1 MSIRV
6 SSLRFWVVTLA
17 ALALAC
23 LTFSLGQWQLRRADQ
38 KEALQAAILDRKG
51 LPALD
56 TWALAAI
63 QNIAS
68 ETHRQVV
75 LEGTW
80 QAEQTIFLDNRPM
93 NGKSGFWVFTPL
105 LLRGSKQ
112 SVLVQRG
119 WVQRDFNDRTRL
131 PQIDT
136 PARLVQVEGRLAPPP
151 SRLYAFRPPASE
163 TGRIRQNLDLDAF
176 RSETGLALFEGS
188 VLQTSGPRDG
198 LLRDWALPN
207 VGVDKHY
214 GYAFQWF
221 ALCALTV
228 VLYGWFQ
235 VRPAVQSLQ
244 KPPARLSTESPA
256 SPDPQ
261 EAKP

>member
-1 MSIRV
+1 MNKRLSW
-6 SSLRFWVVTLA
+6 LRFWVVTLA
-17 ALALAC
+17 ALALAG

-38 KEALQAAILDRKG
+38 KQALQTAISTQKV

-56 TWALAAI
+56 IRALAALKS
-63 QNIAS
+63 IAG
-68 ETHRQVV
+68 ETHRQVA
-75 LEGTW
+75 LEGIW
-80 QAEQTIFLDNRPM
+80 QADKTVFLDNRPM

-105 LLRGSKQ
+105 LLQGSGQ

-119 WVQRDFNDRTRL
+119 WVQRDFTERTRL

-136 PARLVQVEGRLAPPP
+136 PLGRVQVQGRIAPPP

-176 RSETGLALFEGS
+176 RIETGLALFDGT
-188 VLQTSGPRDG
+188 VLQTAGPRDG
-198 LLRDWALPN
+198 LLRDWPAPN
-207 VGVDKHY
+207 VGLDKHY

-228 VLYGWFQ
+228 VLYAWFQ
-235 VRPAVQSLQ
+235 IRPALQ
-244 KPPARLSTESPA
+244 GTSKRPPQRPH
-256 SPDPQ
+256 SPDPH
-261 EAKP
+261 EAKL

>member
-1 MSIRV
+1 MSTPWR
-6 SSLRFWVVTLA
+6 SLRFWVVTLA
-17 ALALAC
+17 ALALAG

-38 KEALQAAILDRKG
+38 KQDLQAAISTKKVLPILDAR
-51 LPALD
+51 AL
-56 TWALAAI
+56 LAIKSIAI
-63 QNIAS
+63 EA
-68 ETHRQVV
+68 HRPV
-75 LEGTW
+75 LLDGTW
-80 QAEQTIFLDNRPM
+80 QSNQTVFLDNRPM

-105 LLRGSKQ
+105 LLQGGKQ

-119 WVQRDFNDRTRL
+119 WVQRDFNERTRL

-136 PARLVQVEGRLAPPP
+136 PAGLVQVQGRIAPPP

-176 RSETGLALFEGS
+176 RAETGLALLDGT
-188 VLQTSGPRDG
+188 VLQTAGPRDG
-198 LLRDWALPN
+198 LLRDWPAPN

-228 VLYGWFQ
+228 VLYAWFQ
-235 VRPAVQSLQ
+235 LRPIVQGL
-244 KPPARLSTESPA
+244 KKRPTERPNPS
-256 SPDPQ
+256 DPH